1 MWDQALLITA
11 VSLIFILAGFVK
23 GVLGMGLPTVAIGI
37 LGLVIAPVEAAA
49 MLVLPSLVTNIW
61 QLVAGPSFRVLSKRF
76 MTLLIGIC
84 LGTPIGVSFIV
95 MGSVNLVS
103 MGLGTVL
110 AAYGLM
116 GLLRPHY
123 SVPGA

>member
-61 QLVAGPSFRVLSKRF
+61 QLVAGPSFRQLTKRF

-84 LGTPIGVSFIV
+84 LGTPIGVSLIV
-95 MGSVNLVS
+95 S
-103 MGLGTVL
+103 
-110 AAYGLM
+110 
-116 GLLRPHY
+116 
-123 SVPGA
+123 